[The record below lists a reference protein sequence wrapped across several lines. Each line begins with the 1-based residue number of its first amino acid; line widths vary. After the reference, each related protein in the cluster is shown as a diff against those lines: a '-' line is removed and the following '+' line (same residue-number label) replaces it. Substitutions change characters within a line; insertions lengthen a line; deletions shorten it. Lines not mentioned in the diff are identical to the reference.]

1 MSTKINARSPF
12 FIESVEPS
20 VSLGI
25 FDCDTANLL
34 NFAVSSDGDV
44 TEPSILN
51 GTIIDRTATSF
62 AANTSGSAISR
73 SVTYT
78 IQIPSGYSNT
88 SDGTIDCVQTVD
100 QPTQTSAE
108 DPNQNNNCPTFSG
121 TIPAITNLTSTT
133 VNLASFFTAGSGA
146 TISGYSVQ
154 NYGAAAISTS
164 ISSNTL
170 TIATAS
176 ECASTTLRVTA
187 FNSSDACTAVSN
199 VFSVS
204 SACNKTL
211 TCTTSNATNDAVN
224 LTGGSISATGVISNP
239 SYSIAHLSRIKDSNG
254 ATVPCSNNIC
264 TVPVNNGASA
274 IPVTLTFVFD
284 VPNGYT
290 NAGAE
295 LECTPPSF
303 SQPTTAAPKVNLE
316 CSDATFSGFTITP
329 QGNIIAGTVSYL
341 GNTGVTPNNITT
353 ESGEYKYDPVSASTS
368 RTISVT
374 FRILNTAWLNYLE
387 SITCPVELTQPPSD
401 NACDS
406 ATGDY
411 AISHQ
416 GFNDVGSF
424 CDGGATYSI
433 LRQVNGTP
441 EVGNTVCYLGSP
453 YNGNNLFYAYATAQI
468 QNGAGNIA
476 AGAIDASFKVMQIDS
491 SGTILFIT
499 TTNCQGDDGGDRQF

>member
-12 FIESVEPS
+12 FIESVEPT

-25 FDCDTANLL
+25 FDCTTANPL

-62 AANTSGSAISR
+62 PPNTSGSAISR

-78 IQIPSGYSNT
+78 IQIPSGYSNA

-164 ISSNTL
+164 ISGDTL
-170 TIATAS
+170 TISTAS

-204 SACNKTL
+204 SSCTAAL
-211 TCTTSNATNDAVN
+211 TCTDVN
-224 LTGGSISATGVISNP
+224 LTGGNISATGVISNP
-239 SYSIAHLSRIKDSNG
+239 SYSIAHLDHIEDSGNN
-254 ATVPCSNNIC
+254 TITSVPA
-264 TVPVNNGASA
+264 NNGSSA
-274 IPVTLTFVFD
+274 ISVTLTFVFT
-284 VPNGYT
+284 VPAGYT

-295 LECTPPSF
+295 LECDKTF
-303 SQPTTAAPKVNLE
+303 TQQPTTAPKVNLE

-353 ESGEYKYDPVSASTS
+353 ESGDYKYDTVASSTS

-374 FRILNTAWLNYLE
+374 FRVLNTAWLNYLE
-387 SITCPVELTQPPSD
+387 SVTCPVNLTQPPSD
-401 NACDS
+401 NACDF

-416 GFNDVGSF
+416 GFSQVSYF
-424 CDGGATYSI
+424 CDDGARYSI

-441 EVGNTVCYLGSP
+441 AVGNTVCYLGSP
-453 YNGNNLFYAYATAQI
+453 YNGNSLFYAYATAQS
-468 QNGAGNIA
+468 QNGAGNI
-476 AGAIDASFKVMQIDS
+476 GTSFSVMQIDS
-491 SGTILFIT
+491 SGTILRIT
-499 TTNCQGDDGGDRQF
+499 TTNCQGDDGGDIQF

>member
-12 FIESVEPS
+12 FIESVEPT

-25 FDCDTANLL
+25 FDCTTANPL
-34 NFAVSSDGDV
+34 NYAVSSAGV
-44 TEPSILN
+44 ITEPTLLE

-62 AANTSGSAISR
+62 TANTSGSPISR

-78 IQIPSGYSNT
+78 IKIPNGYSNT
-88 SDGTIDCVQTVD
+88 SDGSIDCVQTED
-100 QPTQTSAE
+100 QPTQSPSE
-108 DPNQNNNCPTFSG
+108 DPAQNSNCPTFAN
-121 TIPAITNLTSTT
+121 TISDITGLTSTGT
-133 VNLASFFTAGSGA
+133 SIDLSTYFTAGSGA
-146 TISGYSVQ
+146 TISGYQVLS
-154 NYGAAAISTS
+154 YPSLTAISSS
-164 ISSNTL
+164 IVGNTL
-170 TIATAS
+170 TFTTGSSCATATIKVI
-176 ECASTTLRVTA
+176 AL
-187 FNSSDACTAVSN
+187 NSADACTVDSN
-199 VFSVS
+199 SFTVS
-204 SACNKTL
+204 S
-211 TCTTSNATNDAVN
+211 TCTDALDCSVNGVN
-224 LTGGSISATGVISNP
+224 LIGGSISATGVISNP
-239 SYSIAHLSRIKDSNG
+239 SYSEAHLLRIEDSG
-254 ATVPCSNNIC
+254 GSTITSVSP
-264 TVPVNNGASA
+264 NNGSTA
-274 IPVTLTFVFD
+274 IDVTLTFVFE

-295 LECTPPSF
+295 LECTPPAF

-341 GNTGVTPNNITT
+341 GNTGVTPTNITT

-374 FRILNTAWLNYLE
+374 FRVLNTAWLNYLG

-416 GFNDVGSF
+416 GFSAVNSF
-424 CDGGATYSI
+424 CDGGARYSI

-441 EVGNTVCYLGSP
+441 AVGNTVCYLGSP
-453 YNGNNLFYAYATAQI
+453 YNGNSLFYAYATAQS
-468 QNGAGNIA
+468 QNGAGNI
-476 AGAIDASFKVMQIDS
+476 GTSFSVMQIDS
-491 SGTILFIT
+491 SGTILRIT
-499 TTNCQGDDGGDRQF
+499 TTNCQGDDGGDIQF

>member
-12 FIESVEPS
+12 FIESVEPT

-62 AANTSGSAISR
+62 PPNTSGSAISR

-164 ISSNTL
+164 ISGDTL
-170 TIATAS
+170 TISTAS

-204 SACNKTL
+204 SSCTAAL
-211 TCTTSNATNDAVN
+211 TCTDVN
-224 LTGGSISATGVISNP
+224 LTGGNISATGVISNP
-239 SYSIAHLSRIKDSNG
+239 SYSIAHLDHIEDSGNN
-254 ATVPCSNNIC
+254 TITSVPA
-264 TVPVNNGASA
+264 NNGSSA
-274 IPVTLTFVFD
+274 ISVTLTFVFT
-284 VPNGYT
+284 VPAGYT

-295 LECTPPSF
+295 LECDKTF
-303 SQPTTAAPKVNLE
+303 TQQPTTAPKVNLE

-353 ESGEYKYDPVSASTS
+353 ESGDYKYDPVASSTS

-374 FRILNTAWLNYLE
+374 FRVLNTAWLNYLE
-387 SITCPVELTQPPSD
+387 SVTCPVDLTQPPSD
-401 NACDS
+401 NACDF
-406 ATGDY
+406 ATGDF
-411 AISHQ
+411 AISEQ
-416 GFNDVGSF
+416 GFIQASYF
-424 CDGGATYSI
+424 CDNNARWSI
-433 LRQVNGTP
+433 LKEVNGIP
-441 EVGNTVCYLGSP
+441 AVGNTVCYLGSP
-453 YNGNNLFYAYATAQI
+453 FNGSSLYYAYSNVTS
-468 QNGAGNIA
+468 QNGAGNI
-476 AGAIDASFKVMQIDS
+476 GTSFSVMQIDS
-491 SGTILFIT
+491 SGTILRIT
-499 TTNCQGDDGGDRQF
+499 TTNCQGDDGGDIQY

>member
-12 FIESVEPS
+12 FIESVEPT

-25 FDCDTANLL
+25 FDCTTANLL

-62 AANTSGSAISR
+62 ASNTSGSPISR

-121 TIPAITNLTSTT
+121 TISAITNLTSTT

-146 TISGYSVQ
+146 TISSYSVQ

-164 ISSNTL
+164 ISGDTL
-170 TIATAS
+170 TISTAS
-176 ECASTTLRVTA
+176 VCASTTLRVTA

-204 SACNKTL
+204 SACTAAL
-211 TCTTSNATNDAVN
+211 TCTDVN
-224 LTGGSISATGVISNP
+224 LTGGNISATGVISNP
-239 SYSIAHLSRIKDSNG
+239 SYSIAHLDHIEDSGNN
-254 ATVPCSNNIC
+254 TITSVPA
-264 TVPVNNGASA
+264 NNGSSA
-274 IPVTLTFVFD
+274 IPVTLTFVFT
-284 VPNGYT
+284 VPAGYT

-295 LECTPPSF
+295 LECDKTF
-303 SQPTTAAPKVNLE
+303 TQQPTTAPKVNLV
-316 CSDATFSGFTITP
+316 CSDATFSGFTITS

-353 ESGEYKYDPVSASTS
+353 ESGDYKYDPVSASTS

-374 FRILNTAWLNYLE
+374 FRILNTAWLNYLQ
-387 SITCPVELTQPPSD
+387 SITCTVNLTQPPSQ
-401 NACDS
+401 NACDFVS
-406 ATGDY
+406 GDY

-416 GFNDVGSF
+416 GFSAVNSF
-424 CDGGATYSI
+424 CDGGARYSI

-441 EVGNTVCYLGSP
+441 AVGNTVCYLGSP
-453 YNGNNLFYAYATAQI
+453 YNGNSLFYAYASAQS
-468 QNGAGNIA
+468 QNGAGNI
-476 AGAIDASFKVMQIDS
+476 GTSFSVMQIDS
-491 SGTILFIT
+491 SGTILRIT
-499 TTNCQGDDGGDRQF
+499 TTNCQGDDGGDIQY